1 MAVRFG
7 PKVLAAAAAVMV
19 GMAAVG
25 AGPRRVQAEGTA
37 APTFLLPWRHG
48 QPWLTGVAGFHG
60 AFDALDFFPPDT
72 PLSLDVVC
80 EGEPGWYLAA
90 SSYPV
95 LASAPGAVSY
105 AQRPL
110 VVIDHGG
117 GWSSSYFH
125 LDDIAVR
132 PGQTVAAGEELG
144 RPSTYGGCTTGAH
157 LHFWVQGP
165 GGLTTSAATLSGLA
179 AAAIGTN
186 VYIDATGNPPPAA
199 PPAPGDAD
207 CDGDADPVDAL
218 AVLREVAGM
227 PHSAGCVASADADCS
242 GTIEATDALAILRFA
257 AGLTPALGECP
268 RSGAGGS

>member
-1 MAVRFG
+1 MRFG
-7 PKVLAAAAAVMV
+7 PGVLAAAAAVMV

-25 AGPRRVQAEGTA
+25 TGPRRVQGEGA
-37 APTFLLPWRHG
+37 AGPTFLLPWRHG
-48 QPWLTGVAGFHG
+48 QPWLTGVSGFHG

-80 EGEPGWYLAA
+80 EGEPGWYPAA
-90 SSYPV
+90 SSYRV

-110 VVIDHGG
+110 VTIDHGG

-144 RPSTYGGCTTGAH
+144 RPSTYGGCTTGPH
-157 LHFWVQGP
+157 VHFWVQGP
-165 GGLTTSAATLSGLA
+165 GGLTTSAVTLSGVA

-207 CDGDADPVDAL
+207 CDGDTDPVDAL

-227 PHSAGCVASADADCS
+227 PHSAGCMASADVDCS

-257 AGLTPALGECP
+257 AALEDGLNAC
-268 RSGAGGS
+268 GAPPE

>member
-1 MAVRFG
+1 MRFG
-7 PKVLAAAAAVMV
+7 PGVLAAAAAVMLV
-19 GMAAVG
+19 TAAVG
-25 AGPRRVQAEGTA
+25 AGPRRAQGEGA
-37 APTFLLPWRHG
+37 AGTTFLLPWRHG
-48 QPWLTGVAGFHG
+48 QPWLTGVSGFHG

-80 EGEPGWYLAA
+80 EGEPGWYPAA
-90 SSYPV
+90 SSYRV
-95 LASAPGAVSY
+95 LASALGAVSY

-144 RPSTYGGCTTGAH
+144 RPSTYGGCTTGPH
-157 LHFWVQGP
+157 VHFWVQGP
-165 GGLTTSAATLSGLA
+165 GGLTTSAVTLSGVA
-179 AAAIGTN
+179 AANIGTN
-186 VYIDATGNPPPAA
+186 VYIDATGNPPLAA

-207 CDGDADPVDAL
+207 CDGDADPADAL
-218 AVLREVAGM
+218 AVLREAAGM
-227 PHSAGCVASADADCS
+227 PHSAGCMASADVDCS

-257 AGLTPALGECP
+257 AALEGGLNAC
-268 RSGAGGS
+268 GAPPG